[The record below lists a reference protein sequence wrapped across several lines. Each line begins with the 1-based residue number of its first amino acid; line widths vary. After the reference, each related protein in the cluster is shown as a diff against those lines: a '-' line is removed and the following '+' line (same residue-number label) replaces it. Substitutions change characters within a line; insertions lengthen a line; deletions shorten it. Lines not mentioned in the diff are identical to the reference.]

1 MTETKIP
8 ELLAPAGSLDTAL
21 AAFDAGADAVYA
33 GLSRFNA
40 RERADNFNSDS
51 LGRLIG
57 FARKNHRRVYLT
69 VNTLIKEKE
78 LPEMMEFLGEL
89 AVLGP
94 DAVIVQDLGVLRM
107 LREYYPQLKIHA
119 STQMGFHN
127 SAGLRL
133 AARLGVERVIL
144 ERQLTMEEMAAMSRN
159 SPVELEVF
167 IHGALCCSLSGRCL
181 LSSWMGNW
189 SGNRGKCKQPCRRLY
204 QEAHDQGFFFSP
216 KDLCGIDLVPQ
227 FRSMG
232 VTSFKIEGRL
242 RRPDY
247 VWKTVAAYRMAI
259 DSNGERTAEARHILD
274 SVAGR
279 VPSQG
284 FYTKQG
290 RQGLIEPGA
299 LGVFG
304 TRVGVVRQA
313 NRRGFSI
320 AAEGRIHVGDRFRA
334 VPPNG
339 DEGFAFTIIKMEM
352 KGEPA
357 LKAVRGQECFI
368 PGDYPEARPS
378 WQVYKIGENGY
389 DFTARA
395 AALPPFRHP
404 LDLRIEAD
412 KNGIAVRLDAPVSLL
427 WEKKQPFAPALK
439 QPLTPER
446 LADEF
451 GSGAPAPFAA
461 GRVDAVVRDDL
472 FIPASELKQLR
483 REFWEYVGERVTEL
497 DFRGSVD
504 RAQMRFYQ
512 DYRVSAPAGSAGS
525 ADGPLLPA
533 FCAEAK
539 LGDLRKRLRDAYAQ
553 GKRRFRLGG
562 IYGLELLKEFRDI
575 EIAAVFPL
583 PVCNSLAARELKEL
597 GCVQAQ
603 PWLELEKDAVEAFA
617 ARSPLPLEPCP
628 VVRPELLVSRFEIQ
642 ARGDISDGRGNS
654 FRVEY
659 DRETGM
665 TVILPDDDPK
675 NADRFSSGELK

>member
-1 MTETKIP
+1 MTEKKTP

-33 GLSRFNA
+33 GLHKFNA
-40 RERADNFNSDS
+40 RERADNFDFDS

-57 FARKNHRRVYLT
+57 FARKNHRRVYVT

-78 LPEMMEFLGEL
+78 LPEMMEYLGEL

-94 DAVIVQDLGVLRM
+94 DAVIVQDFGVLRM
-107 LREYYPQLKIHA
+107 VREYYPQLKIHA

-133 AARLGVERVIL
+133 AARMGVERVIL
-144 ERQLTMEEMAAMSRN
+144 ERQLTMEEITAMGRDC
-159 SPVELEVF
+159 PVELEVF

-204 QEAHDQGFFFSP
+204 QDARGKGFFLSP
-216 KDLCGIDLVPQ
+216 KDLCGIELVPQ
-227 FRSMG
+227 FRKLG
-232 VTSFKIEGRL
+232 IASFKIEGRL

-247 VWKTVAAYRMAI
+247 VWKTVSAYRLVL
-259 DSNGERTAEARHILD
+259 DSAEDRSAEARRILD

-279 VPSQG
+279 TPSQG
-284 FYTKQG
+284 FYTGEG
-290 RQGLIEPGA
+290 RRELIDPGA
-299 LGVFG
+299 VGVFG
-304 TRVGVVRQA
+304 SRVGTVSAA
-313 NRRGFSI
+313 NRRGFGI

-339 DEGFAFTIIKMEM
+339 DEGFAFTIVKMEV
-352 KGEPA
+352 KGKPA

-378 WQVYKIGENGY
+378 WLVYKIGENGY

-395 AALPPFRHP
+395 AALPPFRHE
-404 LDLRIEAD
+404 LDFRLEAD
-412 KNGIAVRLDAPVSLL
+412 RNGICIRLDSPVRLV
-427 WEKKQPFAPALK
+427 WEKKQPFASALK

-446 LADEF
+446 LAEEF
-451 GSGAPAPFAA
+451 SSGAPPQFAA
-461 GRVDAVVRDDL
+461 GRIETAVKDDL
-472 FIPASELKQLR
+472 FIPASRLKQLR
-483 REFWEYVGERVTEL
+483 REFWEYVKSQVSEV
-497 DFRGSVD
+497 DFRDGIS

-512 DYRVSAPAGSAGS
+512 DYRALAPAGAAG
-525 ADGPLLPA
+525 AAAGTLLPA
-533 FCAEAK
+533 FCAEGK
-539 LGDLRKRLRDAYAQ
+539 LGELEKRLRSVYGQ
-553 GKRRFRLGG
+553 GGRRFRIGG
-562 IYGLELLKEFRDI
+562 VYGLELLKEFRDI

-583 PVCNSLAARELKEL
+583 PVCNSLAALELKAL

-603 PWLELEKDAVEAFA
+603 PWLELEKEAVEALA
-617 ARSPLPLEPCP
+617 AKSPLPLEPRLAI
-628 VVRPELLVSRFEIQ
+628 RPELLVSRFDIQ
-642 ARGDISDGRGNS
+642 ARGDIRDGRGNS

-659 DRETGM
+659 DRESGITS
-665 TVILPDDDPK
+665 ILPEDDPDGT
-675 NADRFSSGELK
+675 DRFYSGELK